1 MNVKKIVLGTML
13 TAALVATSPSWT
25 ARAAAADGTAEQLA
39 TVTSAM
45 NSIPDVVF
53 YKDLSGVYRG
63 GNTAWGALVGKPVA
77 EIVGKTDADLFPAAV
92 AKSVRENDQAMLA
105 SGKSRSNEETLVYP
119 DGRKVLVDTTKTPW
133 VGADGKVIGVLGI
146 CHAIRVGG
154 AAGKGEGK
162 N

>member
-92 AKSVRENDQAMLA
+92 AKSFRENDQAMLA